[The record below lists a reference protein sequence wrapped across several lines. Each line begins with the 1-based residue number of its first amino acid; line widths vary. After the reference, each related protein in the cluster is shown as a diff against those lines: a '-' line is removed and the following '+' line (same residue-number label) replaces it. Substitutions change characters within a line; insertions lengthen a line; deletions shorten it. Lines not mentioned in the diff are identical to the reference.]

1 MAKQR
6 VVSGKRST
14 GELHLG
20 HYFGAL
26 KTWISLQDQ
35 YECFF
40 FVADWHALT
49 TDYQNPTLIEKNVLS
64 NVADWLALGLDPK
77 KTTIF
82 IQSHVKEHA
91 ELFLLLSMITP
102 VSWLERNPTYKEQL
116 RQLGSATLQNKDLSN
131 FGFLGYP
138 VLQTA
143 DVIMYKGAKVPVGED
158 QVPHLELSREIT
170 RRFNHLYGN
179 IFPEPEALLSEA
191 PKIPGTDGRKMSNS
205 YNNCIYLS
213 DSKEVVT
220 QKIMTMMTDPARKRR
235 QDPGNPKDCPL
246 FDLHEVYT
254 KDESVIKEVDR
265 GCKTAGIGC
274 VDCKKILL
282 KSLLPWHEQV
292 LEKRTSMMK
301 KPSFVEDIL
310 NEGSKKAQAE
320 AQKTMGE
327 VRKAMKI

>member
-1 MAKQR
+1 
-6 VVSGKRST
+6 
-14 GELHLG
+14 
-20 HYFGAL
+20 
-26 KTWISLQDQ
+26 
-35 YECFF
+35 
-40 FVADWHALT
+40 
-49 TDYQNPTLIEKNVLS
+49 
-64 NVADWLALGLDPK
+64 
-77 KTTIF
+77 
-82 IQSHVKEHA
+82 
-91 ELFLLLSMITP
+91 
-102 VSWLERNPTYKEQL
+102 
-116 RQLGSATLQNKDLSN
+116 
-131 FGFLGYP
+131 
-138 VLQTA
+138 
-143 DVIMYKGAKVPVGED
+143 
-158 QVPHLELSREIT
+158 
-170 RRFNHLYGN
+170 
-179 IFPEPEALLSEA
+179 
-191 PKIPGTDGRKMSNS
+191 
-205 YNNCIYLS
+205 
-213 DSKEVVT
+213 
-220 QKIMTMMTDPARKRR
+220 MTMMTDPARKRR

>member
-1 MAKQR
+1 MAKPR

-26 KTWISLQDQ
+26 KTWVSLQDH

-49 TDYQNPTLIEKNVLS
+49 TDYHDPSVIEKNVLS

-77 KTTIF
+77 KATLF

-102 VSWLERNPTYKEQL
+102 LSWLERNPTYKEQL
-116 RQLGSATLQNKDLSN
+116 RQLQNKDLSN

-143 DVIMYKGAKVPVGED
+143 DIIIYKGAKVPVGED

-170 RRFNHLYGN
+170 RRFNHLYGTL
-179 IFPEPEALLSEA
+179 FPEPEALLSEA

-205 YNNCIYLS
+205 YTNCIYLS
-213 DSKEVVT
+213 DSKETVT
-220 QKIMTMMTDPARKRR
+220 QKIMTMVTDPARKRR

-254 KDESVIKEVDR
+254 KDESVIKEVEK
-265 GCKTAGIGC
+265 GCTTAGIGC

-282 KSLLPWHEQV
+282 KSLIPWHEEIF
-292 LEKRTSMMK
+292 EKRTAIMK
-301 KPSFVEDIL
+301 KPSFVTDVL
-310 NEGSKKAQAE
+310 DEGAKKAKAE
-320 AQKTMGE
+320 AQKTMEE
-327 VRKAMKI
+327 VRKAMKL